1 MSNIV
6 KGSDMSNYVTTGMS
20 LGVAKKANRD
30 GITAKFVVFTV
41 QDEDGGFSGSVRHI
55 MFEEDLFPGAIELL
69 AKYRMLDNEGKPV
82 VDAKGGYPIN
92 MEALEN
98 GEDAKRFGRYLRVP
112 GGMVM
117 DYRLKKGKCYANDVD
132 GQRVKDGRNQDVVKE
147 VIPVFVQVK
156 FFMVD
161 ENGKMTPNYAN
172 KMGLEERGDRL
183 ERQFYREPVNAVVV
197 PQTGTPVNDTSAAPK
212 PQGVGDPF

>member
-20 LGVAKKANRD
+20 IGVAKKENRD
-30 GITAKFVVFTV
+30 GVKAKFVVFTV
-41 QDEDGGFSGSVRHI
+41 QDEEGGFAGSVRHI

-69 AKYRMLDNEGKPV
+69 AKYRMMNNGQAV
-82 VDAKGGYPIN
+82 TDAKGGYPID
-92 MEALEN
+92 MKALKES
-98 GEDAKRFGRYLRVP
+98 EDAAQFGRYLRVP

-117 DYRLKKGKCYANDVD
+117 DYPLKKGLCYANDVNGD
-132 GQRVKDGRNQDVVKE
+132 RVKDGRGNDVTKS

-172 KMGLEERGDRL
+172 KMGLNERGDRL
-183 ERQFYREPVNAVVV
+183 ENQFYRTPVNAG
-197 PQTGTPVNDTSAAPK
+197 PAAGTPVNDTPAGPQK
-212 PQGVGDPF
+212 PETQDPF

>member
-20 LGVAKKANRD
+20 VGVAKKANRD
-30 GITAKFVVFTV
+30 GITSKFVVFTV
-41 QDEDGGFSGSVRHI
+41 QDEDGGFAGSVRHI
-55 MFEEDLFPGAIELL
+55 MFEEDLFPGAIQLL
-69 AKYRMLDNEGKPV
+69 GKYKMLNDQGQPV
-82 VDAKGGYPIN
+82 QDAKGGYPIN
-92 MEALEN
+92 MKALKSS
-98 GEDAKRFGRYLRVP
+98 EDAEAFSRYLRVP

-117 DYRLKKGKCYANDVD
+117 NYRLKKGSCYANDID
-132 GQRVKDGRNQDVVKE
+132 GNRVKDGRNQDVTKE

-161 ENGKMTPNYAN
+161 EGGKMTPNYAN

-183 ERQFYREPVNAVVV
+183 ERQFYREPVNAVVI
-197 PQTGTPVNDTSAAPK
+197 PPSGTPVNDTNAAPQK
-212 PQGVGDPF
+212 QGTGDPF